1 MTLLELYRL
10 DEMSAKR
17 KDAMW
22 AVLDWAAQQQGEF
35 TMKDLF
41 QIFQRNGGGGSITS
55 LHTAIGKMTAENPY
69 FTNRGIDAPLSDK
82 HPFIMAKRGSRG
94 AGSPN
99 TLRWGLD
106 HPLREPPD
114 PNAENNGES
123 PDDEAIGD
131 ATDRLEALVGR
142 DKLKSCMARWKNM
155 KSIHQAVTDIKGNI
169 PMRGQM
175 DALHIASSYLTQS
188 GEADA
193 DDVEQGE
200 EEIEAPTPPPV
211 KHDAPGGA
219 SQKPQAPA
227 QFSPQRPAAPT
238 RQPEP
243 EQDDEP
249 TDPNID
255 ADEFEDD
262 DTETDVPPPAA
273 KPSMVH
279 PHAPYI
285 TKPQTAVPGIKKHSA
300 WGKKR

>member
-17 KDAMW
+17 KEAMW
-22 AVLDWAAQQQGEF
+22 AVLDWAASQQGEF

-41 QIFQRNGGGGSITS
+41 QVFQRNGGGGSITS

-69 FTNRGIDAPLSDK
+69 FTNKGIDAPLSDK

-106 HPLREPPD
+106 HPLREPVD
-114 PNAENNGES
+114 PNAANNGES
-123 PDDEAIGD
+123 EHDEAIGD

-142 DKLKSCMARWKNM
+142 EKLKACMARWKNM
-155 KSIHQAVTDIKGNI
+155 KSIHQAVMDIKGSI

-175 DALHIASSYLTQS
+175 DALHVASSFMTS
-188 GEADA
+188 GGGASE

-200 EEIEAPTPPPV
+200 DEIEAPITPV
-211 KHDAPGGA
+211 KSDAPGGA
-219 SQKPQAPA
+219 SQKPQTAVQFNPRPPA
-227 QFSPQRPAAPT
+227 SA
-238 RQPEP
+238 P

-249 TDPNID
+249 TDADID
-255 ADEFEDD
+255 PDEFEDD
-262 DTETDVPPPAA
+262 DTETDVTPPPVANPLMHA
-273 KPSMVH
+273 
-279 PHAPYI
+279 HAPYI
-285 TKPQTAVPGIKKHSA
+285 TKQPTAPVPGIKKHTG